1 MKIFG
6 LNISSPK
13 DKVKKSEKAY
23 MVRQQLERIR
33 QDASTRREA
42 IREAEQDFLPYRV
55 KLQRLYLNTKE
66 NGHIKACIDRR
77 KDLSLL
83 RNWEFVNPNG
93 TINEQVMSIF
103 TENIGGKTNSK
114 YWFTQL
120 CSFILD
126 AQYYGYSL
134 VHLGDIINNEFPKL
148 KIVRR
153 WHVSPDRKEVSA
165 YQYMPVGSKFDEEPL
180 RNWYIYAPTL
190 NDDGVSKCGYGLFYI
205 LSIYEIFLRNLMG
218 FNGDFIELF
227 AQPFR
232 VGKTS
237 KTDEAERAEF
247 ANVLQNMGT
256 SGWAMLDDIGDE
268 IKFLESQLG
277 GTGWQ
282 GYDNFEQRL
291 EAGVSKLILGHADA
305 IKSIPGKLGNDGK
318 DSPAEQAMRDKQSN
332 DGNYLQQIINTELI
346 PKLRGLGFNIP
357 FGVVGRLKN
366 DNEQIDI
373 ANNITDL
380 AVKIKQAGLQMEGQY
395 FTKQTGI
402 PLEQVQL
409 EKPVLPKSIVN
420 KLQNLYK

>member
-1 MKIFG
+1 M
-6 LNISSPK
+6 NILGFNIGPK
-13 DKVKKSEKAY
+13 DKVKKSEKVQT
-23 MVRQQLERIR
+23 VRQQLERIR
-33 QDASTRREA
+33 QDAGTRREA
-42 IREAEQDFLPYRV
+42 IREAEQDFFPYRV

-93 TINEQVMSIF
+93 TVNEQVMAIF
-103 TENIGGKTNSK
+103 TENIGGKASNK

-134 VHLGDIINNEFPKL
+134 VHLGDIINNEFPKI
-148 KIVRR
+148 KMIRR

-165 YQYMPVGSKFDEEPL
+165 YPYMPYGTKFNEDPY
-180 RNWYIYAPTL
+180 RNWYIYATTL

-232 VGKTS
+232 VGHTN
-237 KTDEAERAEF
+237 KTDEVERSEF

-256 SGWAMLDDIGDE
+256 SGWALLDDIGDD
-268 IKFLESQLG
+268 IKLLESHLG
-277 GTGWQ
+277 GTGFQ

-291 EAGVSKLILGHADA
+291 EAGVSKIILGHADA

-318 DSPAEQAMRDKQSN
+318 DSPAEHAMRDKQSN
-332 DGNYLQQIINTELI
+332 DGTYLQQIINTEVI
-346 PKLRGLGFNIP
+346 PKLRGLGFNITI
-357 FGVVGRLKN
+357 GVVGRLKN
-366 DNEQIDI
+366 DNEYIDN
-373 ANNITDL
+373 ANNVTDL
-380 AVKIKQAGLQMEGQY
+380 AVKIKQAGLQIEGQY

-402 PLEQVQL
+402 PLEQVQV
-409 EKPVLPKSIVN
+409 EKPTLPQSITN
-420 KLQNLYK
+420 KLKHLYK

>member
-23 MVRQQLERIR
+23 IAPQQLDRIR
-33 QDASTRREA
+33 QDAGTRREA

-77 KDLSLL
+77 KDLTLL

-93 TINEQVMSIF
+93 TVNEQVMSIF
-103 TENIGGKTNSK
+103 TENIGGKTSNK
-114 YWFTQL
+114 YWFSQL

-126 AQYYGYSL
+126 AQFYGYSL
-134 VHLGDIINNEFPKL
+134 VHLGDIINNDFPKIN
-148 KIVRR
+148 IVRR
-153 WHVSPDRKEVSA
+153 WHVSPDRKELSV
-165 YQYMPVGSKFDEEPL
+165 YPYMPVGTKFDEDPY

-190 NDDGVSKCGYGLFYI
+190 NDDGVSKCGYGLFYT

-232 VGKTS
+232 VGKTT
-237 KTDEAERAEF
+237 KTDEVERAEF

-256 SGWAMLDDIGDE
+256 SGWAMLDDIGDD

-277 GTGWQ
+277 GTGFQ

-305 IKSIPGKLGNDGK
+305 IKSIPGKLGNDGEG
-318 DSPAEQAMRDKQSN
+318 SPAEQAMRDKQSN
-332 DGNYLQQIINTELI
+332 DGTYLQQIINTELI

-366 DNEQIDI
+366 DNEQTDI

-402 PLEQVQL
+402 PLEQV
-409 EKPVLPKSIVN
+409 PMDRPTLPQRITN
-420 KLQNLYK
+420 KLNQLYK